1 MENLLTS
8 ECEDGINLEYVRS
21 VFVEMYE
28 LRKKGSFCDVT
39 VQCDD
44 GRSFEGHR
52 IVLAAASPYFRAMFS
67 HNMQESQ
74 QKLVKIRQIES
85 RVIEELLNFAYTG
98 KAKLVAKEHDFIES
112 LLLASNMLQFQQVE
126 DACVKYIKEHL
137 TVRSLCKFWQLA
149 QKHPHIALNSVIND
163 FIVKHFAKVVQT
175 PGNCETLVY
184 DASFAFEFTPNNIL
198 KSR

>member
-85 RVIEELLNFAYTG
+85 RVMERTLELCLYG
-98 KAKLVAKEHDFIES
+98 KS
-112 LLLASNMLQFQQVE
+112 Q
-126 DACVKYIKEHL
+126 AC
-137 TVRSLCKFWQLA
+137 CKG
-149 QKHPHIALNSVIND
+149 
-163 FIVKHFAKVVQT
+163 T
-175 PGNCETLVY
+175 
-184 DASFAFEFTPNNIL
+184 
-198 KSR
+198 

>member
-1 MENLLTS
+1 MENLLTL

-28 LRKKGSFCDVT
+28 LRKKGAFCDVT

-44 GRSFEGHR
+44 GRIFEGHR

-85 RVIEELLNFAYTG
+85 RVMEELLNFCLYG
-98 KAKLVAKEHDFIES
+98 KS
-112 LLLASNMLQFQQVE
+112 QG
-126 DACVKYIKEHL
+126 C
-137 TVRSLCKFWQLA
+137 CKG
-149 QKHPHIALNSVIND
+149 
-163 FIVKHFAKVVQT
+163 T
-175 PGNCETLVY
+175 
-184 DASFAFEFTPNNIL
+184 
-198 KSR
+198 